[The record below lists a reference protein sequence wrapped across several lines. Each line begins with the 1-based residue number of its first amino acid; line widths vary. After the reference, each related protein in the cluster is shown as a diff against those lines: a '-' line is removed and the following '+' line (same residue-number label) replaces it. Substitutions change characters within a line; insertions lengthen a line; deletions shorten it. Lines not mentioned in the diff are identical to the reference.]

1 MSLSSSPCSCISSSP
16 VLESLSSHIFI
27 KSHELIHIQ
36 TALDQINRQHA
47 ELNNQQISEN
57 DTYADDDQDE
67 DLIDEWDDYDLD
79 HDEYHDDA

>member
-1 MSLSSSPCSCISSSP
+1 M
-16 VLESLSSHIFI
+16 LEA
-27 KSHELIHIQ
+27 KKK
-36 TALDQINRQHA
+36 N